1 MKRQDLLLHLCQ
13 QGCHLLREGR
23 EHSIWENPANG
34 RRTAIL
40 RHREINDFT
49 AAGIC
54 RQLGVPFPSI

>member
-1 MKRQDLLLHLCQ
+1 MKRRDLLLYLRQ
-13 QGCHLLREGR
+13 QGCQLLREGR

-34 RRTAIL
+34 HRTAIP

-54 RQLGVPFPSI
+54 RQLGVSFPSI

>member
-1 MKRQDLLLHLCQ
+1 MKRRYLLNHLRQ
-13 QGCHLLREGR
+13 QGCQLLREGG

-34 RRTAIL
+34 RRTAIP

-49 AAGIC
+49 VAGIC